1 MRILNDIV
9 KAKADFKKGKL
20 DSHKVDSARKNASML
35 INNLIEYSQRCELIS
50 LDKGKMLIKYKDKE
64 TERTSELL
72 NCENVSFLFRD
83 NKVKKLT
90 DKIEDADMDEV
101 AKAIEKQK
109 GKKEV
114 HIAPKVFELLK
125 KELGEFEIVL

>member
-1 MRILNDIV
+1 M
-9 KAKADFKKGKL
+9 
-20 DSHKVDSARKNASML
+20 
-35 INNLIEYSQRCELIS
+35 E
-50 LDKGKMLIKYKDKE
+50 KGKMLVKYKDKG

-72 NCENVSFLFRD
+72 NCENVSFLFKD
-83 NKVKKLT
+83 SKVKKLT

-109 GKKEV
+109 NKKEV
-114 HIAPKVFELLK
+114 QVNPKVFELLK